1 MKHVSR
7 LLSLLVAV
15 MVLLTSFAAA
25 EAAPAA
31 DDPVLFT
38 FDGEAYTKSQVDE
51 SLQNLMANGYLDSAS
66 DYDTAIEYM
75 IQDRVIEEQI
85 AKQGLDQY
93 TNEEK
98 AAFLI
103 DAQKEWDSLLDDY
116 VSYYLTED
124 TDEARAEA
132 RSNAEA
138 LYASYGY
145 SVESIQADLM
155 MQDGYERLQ
164 NSVYGDADVTVT
176 DAQIQEL
183 FDEYAEQDKEMYEN
197 NVYMY
202 ELYKNY
208 GQESWY
214 RPEGYRGIIHI
225 LLNVDDT
232 LLNAYQEA
240 QNAYE
245 ESLSNTEG
253 ATADSEALKNV
264 ADAARQAVLDS
275 EKAAIDDIYAR
286 LAKGESFESLIGI
299 YGEDD
304 GMKDEEYLKNGYEV
318 HKESIMWDPAFVD
331 AAFQDKMAK
340 PGDVSDPVVGA
351 NGIHIL
357 YYLRDIPSG
366 KIDITPE
373 IRELISNYLVDVAHN
388 DLFSAAMEGWIG
400 AHEIVYNQEAIE
412 SAKATAAAVPED
424 IVEGEEEAAEGEG
437 EEMTEEEWQQLIQQ
451 LQEQGFTIE
460 EGAAEETADDAE
472 APADAQ

>member
-25 EAAPAA
+25 EATPAA

-155 MQDGYERLQ
+155 MQDG
-164 NSVYGDADVTVT
+164 
-176 DAQIQEL
+176 
-183 FDEYAEQDKEMYEN
+183 
-197 NVYMY
+197 
-202 ELYKNY
+202 
-208 GQESWY
+208 
-214 RPEGYRGIIHI
+214 
-225 LLNVDDT
+225 
-232 LLNAYQEA
+232 
-240 QNAYE
+240 
-245 ESLSNTEG
+245 
-253 ATADSEALKNV
+253 
-264 ADAARQAVLDS
+264 
-275 EKAAIDDIYAR
+275 
-286 LAKGESFESLIGI
+286 
-299 YGEDD
+299 
-304 GMKDEEYLKNGYEV
+304 
-318 HKESIMWDPAFVD
+318 
-331 AAFQDKMAK
+331 
-340 PGDVSDPVVGA
+340 
-351 NGIHIL
+351 
-357 YYLRDIPSG
+357 
-366 KIDITPE
+366 
-373 IRELISNYLVDVAHN
+373 
-388 DLFSAAMEGWIG
+388 
-400 AHEIVYNQEAIE
+400 
-412 SAKATAAAVPED
+412 
-424 IVEGEEEAAEGEG
+424 
-437 EEMTEEEWQQLIQQ
+437 
-451 LQEQGFTIE
+451 
-460 EGAAEETADDAE
+460 
-472 APADAQ
+472 